1 MSGISRIIFRLFH
14 YFNPIRAEV
23 VLDRKA
29 LCEDILSERVTRAEL
44 MAAEE
49 HYCSHGCA
57 GMFFRFLPLIAGNV
71 RTWRKNA
78 LPCRYGIGQTPSSNG
93 GEKLI

>member
-1 MSGISRIIFRLFH
+1 MRDYAWLGGHAVQENGCDERHQPDHFSGCSH

-23 VLDRKA
+23 VLDMKA

-57 GMFFRFLPLIAGNV
+57 GMFFRFLP
-71 RTWRKNA
+71 
-78 LPCRYGIGQTPSSNG
+78 
-93 GEKLI
+93 